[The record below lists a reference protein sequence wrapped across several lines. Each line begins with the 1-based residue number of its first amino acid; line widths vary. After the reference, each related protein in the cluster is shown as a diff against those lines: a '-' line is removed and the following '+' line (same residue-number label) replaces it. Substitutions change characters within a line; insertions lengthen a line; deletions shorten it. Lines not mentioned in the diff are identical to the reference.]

1 MKSIIILLLSIV
13 SLTANARGNSFKL
26 TVTLPDGVT
35 NGKCYVRW
43 TNGLDADQIDSVDV
57 VDSKVVWSHDFVSP
71 VMAIVSVA
79 SPQLEKTRATP
90 LIILPNEKCNVT
102 FFAKSGEIG
111 GSKPYKH
118 VGEAVKF
125 MEGLT
130 RENQKQKLTEYLQ
143 QHGSEEW
150 AAILAMKCDVDFF
163 LKNAQPTPRIKKLL
177 EDIKSMQDREEEARE
192 QEAQKAIDN
201 MLNKPA
207 PEFTLE
213 DLNGNQLALS
223 SLRGK
228 YVVLDF
234 WGAWCVWCMRG
245 VPKMKEYYAKYK
257 DKMEILGIDCRDTK
271 EKWKSTVSEKEL
283 SWLHV
288 YNPNGSDL
296 TKRYAIQGYPTKIVI
311 DPDGKLIKIIVGE
324 DPEFYT
330 YLDELFASN

>member
-1 MKSIIILLLSIV
+1 MKKILSLLFVVV
-13 SLTANARGNSFKL
+13 SLAANAKDFKL
-26 TVTLPDGVT
+26 SVTMANANAT
-35 NGKCYVRW
+35 GKCYILWV
-43 TNGLDADQIDSVDV
+43 NGDDGEHIDSVDIV
-57 VDSKVVWSHDFVSP
+57 AGKAVWSHDFQTP
-71 VMAIVSVA
+71 VMASIKVE
-79 SPQLEKTRATP
+79 SPQLNKARRVR
-90 LIILPNEKCNVT
+90 LIFLPNEKCNVAFT
-102 FFAKSGEIG
+102 AEGGKIG
-111 GSKPYKH
+111 GSKVYKKM
-118 VGEAVKF
+118 GEAVEF
-125 MEGLT
+125 IVGQT
-130 RENQKQKLTEYLQ
+130 QKNKVQVMTDYLQ
-143 QHGSEEW
+143 KYGHEEW
-150 AAILAMKCDVDFF
+150 ASVLAMECGLDFF
-163 LKNAQPTPRIKKLL
+163 LKNAQPTARIKKLF
-177 EDIKSMQDREEEARE
+177 EDVKVMQDKEQEVREK
-192 QEAQKAIDN
+192 EAQKAMDAL
-201 MLNKPA
+201 LNNPA

-271 EKWKSTVSEKEL
+271 EKWRKTVAENEL

-288 YNPNGSDL
+288 YNPNSSDL

-330 YLDELFASN
+330 YLDELFSGGK